1 MPRVLLEYPAG
12 SRIGKVN
19 ARNGRMEIN
28 VLFFGMLHE
37 MTGCRQESVT
47 LQEGSRLADLWAD
60 YVKRFPRLE
69 EMSGSLLTSINQEFA
84 DRSQAL
90 REGDEVAF
98 LPPVSGGEEDI
109 FQITTDSIDTSELVE
124 RLKSPAD
131 GAVVVFEGIVR
142 NHSAGKRTLYLE
154 YEAYEPMAL
163 KQMCRVG
170 AEIHDKFSIDRV
182 GMVHRLGRLEIGETS
197 VAIVVSSGHR
207 KAAFEACRYG
217 IDRLKQIVPIWKKEF
232 FEDGAVWAEGEGEV
246 RVLVD
251 ARAGDR

>member
-1 MPRVLLEYPAG
+1 
-12 SRIGKVN
+12 
-19 ARNGRMEIN
+19 MEVN

-37 MTGCRQESVT
+37 MTGCHQESVT
-47 LQEGSRLADLWAD
+47 LREGYRAADLWAD

-69 EMSGSLLTSINQEFA
+69 EMSASLLTSINREFA
-84 DRSQAL
+84 DRSEAL

-109 FQITTDSIDTSELVE
+109 FQITTDPIDTAELVE
-124 RLKSPAD
+124 CLKSPSD

-142 NHSAGKRTLYLE
+142 NHSAGKQTLYLE

-163 KQMCRVG
+163 KQMCRIG
-170 AEIHDKFSIDRV
+170 AEIHNKFSLDRV

-197 VAIVVSSGHR
+197 VVIVVSSGHR

-217 IDRLKQIVPIWKKEF
+217 IDRLKQVVPIWKKEF
-232 FEDGAVWAEGEGEV
+232 FEGGAVWAEGEGKV

-251 ARAGDR
+251 ARTSGR

>member
-1 MPRVLLEYPAG
+1 
-12 SRIGKVN
+12 
-19 ARNGRMEIN
+19 MEIN

-69 EMSGSLLTSINQEFA
+69 EMSASLLTSINREFA

-109 FQITTDSIDTSELVE
+109 FQITTDSIDTVELVE
-124 RLKSPAD
+124 RLKSPAA

-154 YEAYEPMAL
+154 YEAYERMAL
-163 KQMCRVG
+163 KQMCLVG

-232 FEDGAVWAEGEGEV
+232 FKDGAVWAEGEGEV

-251 ARAGDR
+251 AGAGDR